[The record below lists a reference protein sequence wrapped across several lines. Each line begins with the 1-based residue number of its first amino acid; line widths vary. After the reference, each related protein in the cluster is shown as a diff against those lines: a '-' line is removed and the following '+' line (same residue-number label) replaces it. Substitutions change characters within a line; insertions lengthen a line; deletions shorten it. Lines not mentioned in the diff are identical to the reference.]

1 MAKQITSTI
10 VLKVS
15 GKEVEQ
21 SFNGLAGTVKK
32 LEKELKKL
40 TPGTAEFM
48 RKTAELKEA
57 RGHFEKVKK
66 EIQLVN
72 GKLNETPSLL
82 SRLTKGLLDFGS
94 VARNMLSVNLL
105 QSFTGKLSETAT
117 ELLKVSDA
125 MADVQKTTG
134 MALNEVKNLWE
145 AFDKMDTRTSK
156 LDRLK
161 IAEVGGRLGVPK
173 QELASFVQEVDKAY
187 VALGDSYSGG
197 LEKVVE
203 DLGKIKGLFNETK
216 AKPYAEAINE
226 VGSALNG
233 LAASGTASE
242 DNISEFALRVGSMPD
257 AMKPAIDKVL
267 GLGAA
272 FEESGVNAQI
282 AASGFSNFMKI
293 AGENL
298 GLFAQSMHMSTKEA
312 TELFNTKPEEF
323 FLRFAQG
330 MRNVPADETA
340 KIFDSLKIN
349 SLEVQKAVGAAAN
362 RTDEFRKAMQ
372 NANVL
377 MKEATSLNDEFNTK
391 NSNAAAIWSKIKN
404 VLAEFWTSTNFIEVF
419 DWLIRALG
427 WFVGVTK
434 DAGEGVKEFKD
445 RLVFLSKV
453 ILTAISAMVFYKL
466 TLQAIALSTKA
477 AWQQT
482 ILYTVAQKAKTAVDI
497 AARGATLLLSAA
509 YFVVTGNIKKATL
522 AMRAFKI
529 ATATNPWG
537 VIAAGVAAA
546 ITAMVLFYNKTQD
559 SIRVLNKFQTAAKVT
574 ADINRQIAKEEA
586 KSLGE
591 LKSKTE
597 LYIAILKDNNSSL
610 DARKKA
616 YEKLIAIHPEFKGT
630 IDSEYRATN
639 KLTEVYD
646 KLVSKLQQAS
656 KARAYQKLLDA
667 ANEKAI
673 NAETQRIDAE
683 FAAKKEELENKEKRK
698 RNKQR
703 EKQAEK
709 AQKIAGIWSDKY
721 DRTASAGLS
730 FSTYEWESNEKA
742 KALENAKKQEKN
754 TKSYAEAI
762 SKRIAGNKAIADL
775 VLNGADTVN
784 NISTGVNSNIMPNTP
799 VRTKGSEN
807 DGKKSS
813 REALRK
819 SKEDLQKANE
829 EIQNIHRQQQD
840 EILKIQDETRK
851 KEEEQENLSHQ
862 RRLDD
867 IERRNQE
874 ILQANQDINNKIKT
888 LEEERNKSTSPE
900 AKANYTAAIDTE
912 RKVQQAN
919 LRAVAENN
927 KLKEEAE
934 ITHQHKLNEIRT
946 KWEIK
951 AFKEKAEADAQDIAE
966 KRLKRETEINDLDNF
981 SDAQIQ
987 LTNLKYVELTEA
999 EFKNIRTL
1007 EEAKKILREE
1017 ADREVLANQ
1026 EKILKEQMSKLR
1038 EMLNDPAFSKEAL
1051 KKLKEDLEKIT
1062 EEYEKV
1068 RGTQAS
1074 NKAGEDKEKNDER
1087 NDRLSKIDILGFSAA
1102 DWEETFK
1109 NLDTTEGKIKAV
1121 KMAVQ
1126 AMSNAFEAFAKLQKN
1141 LNAREL
1147 KQFEKGQNQ
1156 KRKQLLS
1163 QLNEGLINQEQYH
1176 KGLQELEEET
1186 DRKKTELA
1194 NKNAKLQK
1202 AMAVAQI
1209 TISTAQ
1215 AIMGIWKDFPKV
1227 DFGVT
1232 AGIMSGVVGALGAA
1246 QIATVLSQPDSFAD
1260 GGFTGNGFGSAD
1272 RTGFRP
1278 AGIVHENEYVT
1289 PKWML
1294 ESPVVADV
1302 VDWMESI
1309 RTGRTNLPRGF
1320 ADGGYT
1326 SSASQKTDA
1335 PTSVLPQ
1342 STDNTEMVAVLDKL
1356 LVVLEDLANEGVD
1369 AWIVENAE
1377 NGKRIKRTLKM
1388 FEKIEE
1394 RNRRK

>member
-32 LEKELKKL
+32 LERELKKL
-40 TPGTAEFM
+40 TPGTAEFI

-82 SRLTKGLLDFGS
+82 SRLAKKFLDFGS
-94 VARNMLSVNLL
+94 VAKNMLSVNLIEE
-105 QSFTGKLSETAT
+105 FTSKLSETAT
-117 ELLKVSDA
+117 ELIKISDA

-134 MALNEVKNLWE
+134 MALNEVKDLWE

-161 IAEVGGRLGVPK
+161 ITEVGGRLGVPK
-173 QELASFVQEVDKAY
+173 QELESFVQEVDKAY

-312 TELFNTKPEEF
+312 TELFNTNPEEF

-362 RTDEFRKAMQ
+362 RTDEFRVAMQ

-377 MKEATSLNDEFNTK
+377 MKEATSLNDEFNVKNNNTAAILQKLKNGWNDFLSSHLMEFFDNVIGAIGSFLGVTK
-391 NSNAAAIWSKIKN
+391 KTTDGVNAFTEKLTFLWQIIKIVASALIGYQVGLKLTALMMSNVTKATILNTIVEKARAVQQGVINTATATYNIILALVTFNTNRARNAMIAYNSVLMANPLGLVLGLLAAAIAGYIAYANS
-404 VLAEFWTSTNFIEVF
+404 VDEA
-419 DWLIRALG
+419 
-427 WFVGVTK
+427 TK
-434 DAGEGVKEFKD
+434 KQ
-445 RLVFLSKV
+445 
-453 ILTAISAMVFYKL
+453 KL
-466 TLQAIALSTKA
+466 
-477 AWQQT
+477 
-482 ILYTVAQKAKTAVDI
+482 
-497 AARGATLLLSAA
+497 
-509 YFVVTGNIKKATL
+509 FN
-522 AMRAFKI
+522 
-529 ATATNPWG
+529 
-537 VIAAGVAAA
+537 
-546 ITAMVLFYNKTQD
+546 
-559 SIRVLNKFQTAAKVT
+559 
-574 ADINRQIAKEEA
+574 DINKETNQ
-586 KSLGE
+586 SLT
-591 LKSKTE
+591 KQKTE
-597 LYIAILKDNNSSL
+597 LESLLKVVRDETASKEARLKAIQKLNEISPEYLGNLTLENINTLEAKKAIDAYTDSLYKNARAKVLKDKLEKAVSEREDLKNKPVMEAAGYDGWFWKVSSTSDERNLDKNMLKQYEKWKKEYGELAAKHKMHNVAYLYEERNEILQSNAEEIQYLQDELTKMYKETPSTINSSL
-610 DARKKA
+610 SNNTGIGNSAVVA
-616 YEKLIAIHPEFKGT
+616 
-630 IDSEYRATN
+630 N
-639 KLTEVYD
+639 KVP
-646 KLVSKLQQAS
+646 K
-656 KARAYQKLLDA
+656 
-667 ANEKAI
+667 
-673 NAETQRIDAE
+673 
-683 FAAKKEELENKEKRK
+683 
-698 RNKQR
+698 
-703 EKQAEK
+703 
-709 AQKIAGIWSDKY
+709 
-721 DRTASAGLS
+721 
-730 FSTYEWESNEKA
+730 
-742 KALENAKKQEKN
+742 
-754 TKSYAEAI
+754 
-762 SKRIAGNKAIADL
+762 
-775 VLNGADTVN
+775 
-784 NISTGVNSNIMPNTP
+784 
-799 VRTKGSEN
+799 KGSEN

-819 SKEDLQKANE
+819 SQEDLQKANE

-1026 EKILKEQMSKLR
+1026 EKILKEQMTKLTQ
-1038 EMLNDPAFSKEAL
+1038 MLNDPAFSKEAL

-1121 KMAVQ
+1121 KMAIQ

-1147 KQFEKGQNQ
+1147 KQFEKGQTQ